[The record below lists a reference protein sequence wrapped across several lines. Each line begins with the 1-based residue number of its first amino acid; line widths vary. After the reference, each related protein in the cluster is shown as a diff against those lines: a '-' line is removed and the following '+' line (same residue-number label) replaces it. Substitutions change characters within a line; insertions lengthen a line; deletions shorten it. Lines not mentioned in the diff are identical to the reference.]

1 MQNLWQD
8 IRYAVRILAKR
19 PGFTL
24 VAVLALALGIGA
36 NSAIFS
42 VFNTVLLRPLP
53 YREPD
58 RLVLIWTRFLPD
70 LPQNWVSGPEVID
83 FRERNSSLE
92 DLAALAWP
100 NFNLTGVGEPEQ
112 LQGGAV
118 TANLFPLLGV
128 APQYGR
134 VFRPEEDQP
143 GAGRVVIL
151 SHGLWQRRFGGD
163 PQMVGK
169 TISLNGAANTVVGV
183 MPPDFGILPP
193 DAQSP
198 MQVDLWTPFALD
210 FKQQSRGS
218 HFIRVIARLK
228 PGVTLEQARADM
240 DAVAEQMDKAFYNDF
255 GFGVTVAPLHGHVVR
270 NVRPALLVLL
280 GAVGFVLLIA
290 CANVANLLL
299 ANAVA
304 REKEIAVR
312 AALGAGRWRILR
324 QLMIESVALGLFSGL
339 VGLLLAFFGLKA
351 LVALA
356 PDNLPRVDEIAID
369 WRVLGFTLGV
379 SLLTG
384 LIFGLAPA
392 WQASK
397 LDFHDA
403 LKEGGRGGGGG
414 SRGRRLRSA
423 LVVAEVALSL
433 VLLTGAGLMARSF
446 LRLQVVDPG
455 FNPDNVLTMR
465 LQLPQSR
472 YSQPEQ
478 IVGFYQS
485 LIERVKS
492 LPGVENAGV
501 ISNLPMSGAYS
512 SGTITVET
520 PQASQQ
526 NASFEADWR
535 RVSPDYHR
543 TMNVALLR
551 GRYFS
556 EQDKADGP
564 LAVIVDESFAKRF
577 WPDGDPIGQR
587 VKRGGAQSTQPWFT
601 IVGVVRH
608 VKDYGLNEEGRER
621 VYFPIAQFPSNAV
634 YLAAR
639 TKGDPLAMAAATRGA
654 VWSLDPNQ
662 PVSRI
667 RAMDEY
673 VYSSA
678 AQPRFNTLLLT
689 IFATVALIL
698 AAVGVYGVMNYSV
711 TQRTHEIGIR
721 MALGG
726 ERKHIVRLVVGEGL
740 ALVGAGV
747 VLGVTGAL
755 AVTRLMSG
763 LLFGVSAT
771 DPVTFATIA
780 LLLIAVAI
788 LACYIPARRA
798 TKVDPMIALRYE

>member
-1 MQNLWQD
+1 MQNIWQD
-8 IRYAVRILAKR
+8 MRFAIRMLGKR
-19 PGFTL
+19 PGFTV

-42 VFNTVLLRPLP
+42 VFNTVLLRPLA

-83 FRERNSSLE
+83 FRERNNSF
-92 DLAALAWP
+92 DDIAALSWP
-100 NFNLTGVGEPEQ
+100 NFNLTGAGEPEQ

-128 APQYGR
+128 TPLHGR
-134 VFRPEEDQP
+134 AFRPEEDQP
-143 GAGRVVIL
+143 GAGQVAIL

-169 TISLNGAANTVVGV
+169 TISLDGRTFTVVGI
-183 MPPDFGILPP
+183 MQPDFGILPP

-198 MQVDLWTPFALD
+198 KEVDLWTPFATD
-210 FKQQSRGS
+210 FKQMSRGS
-218 HFIRVIARLK
+218 HFLRVIARVK
-228 PGVTLEQARADM
+228 PGVTLAQARADM
-240 DAVAEQMDKAFYNDF
+240 DAVAEQMDQAFYQNF
-255 GFGVTVAPLHGHVVR
+255 GFGATVAPLHGHVVR
-270 NVRPALLVLL
+270 DIRPALWVLL

-312 AALGAGRWRILR
+312 AALGAGRWRIIR
-324 QLMIESVALGLFSGL
+324 QLLIESATLGLGSGML
-339 VGLLLAFFGLKA
+339 GLLMAYFGLKA

-356 PDNLPRVDEIAID
+356 PENLPRVGEIAID
-369 WRVLGFTLGV
+369 WRVLAFTLGV

-403 LKEGGRGGGGG
+403 LKEGGRGAGGGA
-414 SRGRRLRSA
+414 RGQRVRSA
-423 LVVAEVALSL
+423 LVVAEVAMSL
-433 VLLTGAGLMARSF
+433 VLLAGAGLMVRSF
-446 LRLQVVDPG
+446 LRLQDVNPG
-455 FNPDNVLTMR
+455 FDPDNVLTMR
-465 LQLPQSR
+465 LQLPQSK
-472 YSQPEQ
+472 YSTPEQ
-478 IVGFYQS
+478 VVQFFQS
-485 LIERVKS
+485 LVERVKT

-501 ISNLPMSGAYS
+501 VSNLPMSGAYS
-512 SGTITVET
+512 SGTTSVET
-520 PQASQQ
+520 PQASQD
-526 NASFEADWR
+526 NSSFEADWR

-543 TMNVALLR
+543 TMNVALSR
-551 GRYFS
+551 GRYFG

-564 LAVIVDESFAKRF
+564 QVVIVDESFAKRF
-577 WPDGDPIGQR
+577 WPGGDPIGQR
-587 VKRGGAQSTQPWFT
+587 IKRGPRQSDQPWRT

-621 VYFPIAQFPSNAV
+621 VYFPLSQFSTNSV
-634 YLAAR
+634 YLTAR
-639 TKGDPLAMAAATRGA
+639 TKGDPLATAGAVRGA
-654 VWSLDPNQ
+654 VWGIDPSQ
-662 PVSRI
+662 PVSRV

-678 AQPRFNTLLLT
+678 AQPRFNTLLLAV
-689 IFATVALIL
+689 FATVALIL
-698 AAVGVYGVMNYSV
+698 AAIGVYGVMNYSV
-711 TQRTHEIGIR
+711 SQRTHEIGIR
-721 MALGG
+721 MAMGG
-726 ERKHIVRLVVGEGL
+726 EAKHIIKLVVGQGL
-740 ALVGAGV
+740 KLVGVGV
-747 VLGVTGAL
+747 AVGVAGAL
-755 AVTRLMSG
+755 AITRLMSG
-763 LLFGVSAT
+763 LLFDVSAS
-771 DPVTFATIA
+771 DPLTFAAIA